1 MNIFPQNGYSAALYC
16 RLSRDEESS
25 QESNSITNQRRM
37 LEEYAEKNGYH
48 VAGEYV
54 DDGYSGTN
62 YDRPGFKSMME
73 DAKDGK
79 FNMILTKDL
88 SRLGRE
94 YIATG
99 QYIEQIFPRM
109 GIRYIAI
116 NDSYDSLLDD
126 SSADIMP
133 IKNFFNELHAKDT
146 SKKCRAGRKAIAKAG
161 KFGDSRAA

>member
-1 MNIFPQNGYSAALYC
+1 
-16 RLSRDEESS
+16 
-25 QESNSITNQRRM
+25 
-37 LEEYAEKNGYH
+37 
-48 VAGEYV
+48 
-54 DDGYSGTN
+54 
-62 YDRPGFKSMME
+62 ME

-133 IKNFFNELHAKDT
+133 IKNFFKTIFCLRMVNH
-146 SKKCRAGRKAIAKAG
+146 IAPTNL
-161 KFGDSRAA
+161 